1 MEEAS
6 SSTTDNASGS
16 NDDEQYN
23 KDTSRWK
30 MVDEE
35 MEALC
40 DVDFPIFDTS
50 SSAIAQQQQSQS
62 NDDDLSK
69 HHVGKDDGRNSSST
83 TANNNKPVNDKA
95 DEDAIIR
102 CFDLSIKSHIDGIGA
117 VPVFEPDVPPEKND
131 KESTTTTTSISK
143 K

>member
-1 MEEAS
+1 
-6 SSTTDNASGS
+6 
-16 NDDEQYN
+16 
-23 KDTSRWK
+23 

-40 DVDFPIFDTS
+40 DIDFPISDKS
-50 SSAIAQQQQSQS
+50 SSQATE
-62 NDDDLSK
+62 NDDLSK

-83 TANNNKPVNDKA
+83 TANNNKPVDVKVV

-102 CFDLSIKSHIDGIGA
+102 CFDLSIKSHVDGIGT
-117 VPVFEPDVPPEKND
+117 VPVFEPLPPQKND
-131 KESTTTTTSISK
+131 NRSTPNSSIAK

>member
-6 SSTTDNASGS
+6 DNASGS
-16 NDDEQYN
+16 NDDEQY

-50 SSAIAQQQQSQS
+50 SSAITE
-62 NDDDLSK
+62 NDDLSK
-69 HHVGKDDGRNSSST
+69 HHNSSST
-83 TANNNKPVNDKA
+83 TSNNNKPVDVKF

-102 CFDLSIKSHIDGIGA
+102 CFDLSIKSHVDGIGT
-117 VPVFEPDVPPEKND
+117 VPVFEHLPPQKND
-131 KESTTTTTSISK
+131 NESTTTSSSSK
-143 K
+143 R

>member
-50 SSAIAQQQQSQS
+50 SSAITE
-62 NDDDLSK
+62 NDDLSK
-69 HHVGKDDGRNSSST
+69 HHNSSST
-83 TANNNKPVNDKA
+83 TANNNKPVNDKP

-102 CFDLSIKSHIDGIGA
+102 CFDLSIKSHVDGIGT
-117 VPVFEPDVPPEKND
+117 VPVFEPDMPPEKND
-131 KESTTTTTSISK
+131 KESTTYTSSIAK